1 MLVVVV
7 EKMRNLPFKLLG
19 LTDQH
24 KDFLYK
30 YAQEHLGS
38 KSRTK
43 AILSLINDK
52 MSEFIPTQKS
62 IIESDKP
69 SSNKKQRLQ
78 FSLKDSHF
86 KILLERAKLT
96 DSSPQH
102 YIIRLVLNDLTD
114 ANILLGN
121 EIEVLKKSNYE
132 LHKIGVNIN
141 QIAKAINSGEKEKI
155 GVELDELYSEVSQH
169 VEIVKNILSKNSK
182 RY

>member
-1 MLVVVV
+1 
-7 EKMRNLPFKLLG
+7 
-19 LTDQH
+19 
-24 KDFLYK
+24 
-30 YAQEHLGS
+30 
-38 KSRTK
+38 
-43 AILSLINDK
+43 

-69 SSNKKQRLQ
+69 DSNKKQRLQ
-78 FSLKDSHF
+78 FSLKESHF
-86 KILLERAKLT
+86 NILLERAKLT

-121 EIEVLKKSNYE
+121 EIEQLKKSNYE

-141 QIAKAINSGEKEKI
+141 QIAKAINAGEKDKVGDDLKLI
-155 GVELDELYSEVSQH
+155 FDLVNSH
-169 VEIVKNILSKNSK
+169 VEVVKNILAKNTK

>member
-1 MLVVVV
+1 M
-7 EKMRNLPFKLLG
+7 KNLPFKLLG

-30 YAQEHLGS
+30 YAQERLGS

-69 SSNKKQRLQ
+69 DSNKKQRLQ
-78 FSLKDSHF
+78 FSLKESHF
-86 KILLERAKLT
+86 NILLERAKLT

-121 EIEVLKKSNYE
+121 EIEQLKKSNYE

-141 QIAKAINSGEKEKI
+141 QIAKAINAGEKDKVGDDLKLI
-155 GVELDELYSEVSQH
+155 FDLVNSH
-169 VEIVKNILSKNSK
+169 VEVVKNILAKNTK